1 MQNRWR
7 FGRGLAAL
15 IAATL
20 FSVPQVMF
28 ARQGCDNR
36 GNDRNY
42 YQTSQNYRNRDSRA
56 NYSGYRDR
64 GAYQYNNYGRD
75 RNTNYDYSNGG
86 YYGDYPQERSAGQS
100 AAIIGGSAAAGAVI
114 GGLSGGTKGAIIGGA
129 IGGVGGLI
137 YDRATRNGQN
147 GW

>member
-20 FSVPQVMF
+20 FSVPQLMF
-28 ARQGCDNR
+28 ARQGCDNG

-42 YQTSQNYRNRDSRA
+42 YQTSHYRDRDSRA

-64 GAYQYNNYGRD
+64 STYQYNDYGRD
-75 RNTNYDYSNGG
+75 RNANYSNGG
-86 YYGDYPQERSAGQS
+86 YYGDYQQERSVGQS
-100 AAIIGGSAAAGAVI
+100 AAIIGGSAAAGAVV

-137 YDRATRNGQN
+137 YDRATRNRQN